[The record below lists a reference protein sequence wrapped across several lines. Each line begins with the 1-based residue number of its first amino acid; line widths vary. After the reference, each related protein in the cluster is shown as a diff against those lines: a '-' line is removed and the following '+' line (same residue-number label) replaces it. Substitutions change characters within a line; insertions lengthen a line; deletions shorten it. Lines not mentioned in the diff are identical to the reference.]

1 MARIIIVGGGCPGR
15 RLAQRLLADGHAV
28 RITTRD
34 ERRRADIE
42 AIGAECWIGTPDR
55 LLTLRGSLDRV
66 AVACWMLA
74 GARGQPQQLRE
85 LHTSRL
91 QYFLTQA
98 IDTTVRGF
106 VYDAAPRSG
115 ARGSGAEGGGGADGG
130 RPDGGERATVS
141 EELLRD
147 GAAIVRRLT
156 EFNQIPAAVI
166 GAGAPGASFDADA
179 WLAEAAGAI
188 DALLGVRA

>member
-1 MARIIIVGGGCPGR
+1 VARIIIVGGGCPGR

-34 ERRRADIE
+34 ERRRAGIE

-74 GARGQPQQLRE
+74 GARGRPEQLRE

-106 VYDAAPRSG
+106 VYDAAPRN
-115 ARGSGAEGGGGADGG
+115 RD
-130 RPDGGERATVS
+130 VS
-141 EELLRD
+141 DETLRD

-156 EFNQIPAAVI
+156 ALNQIPAAVI